1 MGKPLTLL
9 TAAAA
14 ILLAGCQSDA
24 RMRWVQIGNG
34 PTLEYAQAQ
43 CNILAMGVG
52 QNTFAV
58 GSPGFVAGAAI
69 GDAIA
74 TGIAQAE
81 LKKNCMVMQGWKQVP
96 DVARTSQ
103 PHPPAATAKSEMS
116 KTILAFGTANN
127 QCIKGDA
134 SACKRKAALK
144 AKLLSWG
151 INPG

>member
-1 MGKPLTLL
+1 
-9 TAAAA
+9 
-14 ILLAGCQSDA
+14 
-24 RMRWVQIGNG
+24 
-34 PTLEYAQAQ
+34 
-43 CNILAMGVG
+43 MGVG

-81 LKKNCMVMQGWKQVP
+81 FKKNCMVMQGWKQVP
-96 DVARTSQ
+96 DVARLSQ
-103 PHPPAATAKSEMS
+103 PHPPATTAKSEMS

-127 QCIKGDA
+127 QCIKGDTA
-134 SACKRKAALK
+134 ACKRKAALK
-144 AKLLSWG
+144 SKLLSWG

>member
-1 MGKPLTLL
+1 MGKSVKLL
-9 TAAAA
+9 GLAAA
-14 ILLAGCQSDA
+14 LVLAGCQSDA

-81 LKKNCMVMQGWKQVP
+81 FKKNCMVMQGWKQVP
-96 DVARTSQ
+96 DVARASN
-103 PHPPAATAKSEMS
+103 PATPQARSKSEIS
-116 KTILAFGTANN
+116 KTILAFGSANN
-127 QCIKGDA
+127 QCIKGDSA
-134 SACKRKAALK
+134 ACKRKAALK
-144 AKLLSWG
+144 TKLLSWG